1 MKNGLRTSTI
11 LTCLATGGV
20 IATAVAAVKATPKAI
35 EKIKRDSRIKHDGDP
50 YAYTKK
56 EAVQSAWVF
65 YIPTVLIGGST
76 IMCILGANHMNRRTQ
91 ANLTSAYAL
100 LNETFRDYQR
110 KLKELYGEEAH
121 NDILRELAVEK
132 AEQRYL
138 YAPGLCRSSSLDF
151 GDTDDLRLF
160 YDTFSNRYFE
170 STVDRVLQAEYHL
183 NRNYALGAGAT
194 VNDFYEF
201 LGIAP
206 LNGGDDLRWHYEDF
220 DAPWID
226 FNNYR
231 TQLDDGLEVSVVEFC
246 FEPREEDEYD
256 YGR

>member
-1 MKNGLRTSTI
+1 MKNRLRTPTI
-11 LTCLATGGV
+11 LSLLATGGV

-35 EKIKRDSRIKHDGDP
+35 EKIKQDSRVKHDGDP

-76 IMCILGANHMNRRTQ
+76 IMCIFGANHMNRRTQ

-132 AEQRYL
+132 AEKRYL
-138 YAPGLCRSSSLDF
+138 YAPGLCSSSSLDF

-183 NRNYALGAGAT
+183 NRNYVLGAGAT

-206 LNGGDDLRWHYEDF
+206 LDGGDDLRWYCEDF
-220 DAPWID
+220 DAIWID

-231 TQLDDGLEVSVVEFC
+231 TELDDGLEVRVVEFC
-246 FEPREEDEYD
+246 FEPREEDEYG
-256 YGR
+256 Y